1 MSFNPL
7 EHLTK
12 LSGKDY
18 LAVAWRIAWFRDAN
32 PKGNIQTELIMFEP
46 KVVFKATVWDNDG
59 VMIASAYGSAPA
71 LDKGLNSWKG
81 REIEK
86 AETAAIGRALGS
98 AGYGTQF
105 TDDFDEDVNL
115 ADSPLEPKAPAKQA
129 PKPPAPVAT
138 EGSVKIDKVT
148 IRINKNNKPY
158 IIAGGATF
166 QTGQAF
172 RDIDISTE
180 GWKVAGEYMLPFPVW
195 VNWEMNG
202 EYKNGVSV
210 HPDSVKYD

>member
-46 KVVFKATVWDNDG
+46 KVVFKATIWDNDG

-115 ADSPLEPKAPAKQA
+115 ADSPLEPKTPAKQA
-129 PKPPAPVAT
+129 PKPPAPVSDANEDIQVSSIT
-138 EGSVKIDKVT
+138 MKKNVKG
-148 IRINKNNKPY
+148 KPY
-158 IIAGGATF
+158 LVAGGVTF
-166 QTGQAF
+166 NSRKPFSDIG
-172 RDIDISTE
+172 IDITE
-180 GWKVAGEYMLPFPVW
+180 WENEGKHELPYPVW
-195 VNWEMNG
+195 VSWELKDG
-202 EYKNGVSV
+202 FKTGVSV
-210 HPDSVKYD
+210 FADLG